1 MLEKFKA
8 AAAGAT
14 LVEMFDCQGELAK
27 PVKFLMTINRNPK
40 YRAWAKMDDSQG
52 QPDASRLEKARIF
65 AREVMN
71 KVSSY
76 KA

>member
-1 MLEKFKA
+1 MLEKFRT

-14 LVEMFDCQGELAK
+14 LVDMFDCQGELAK
-27 PVKFLMTINRNPK
+27 WVKFVMSINRNPK

-52 QPDASRLEKARIF
+52 QPGASRLETARIF

-71 KVSSY
+71 KVSSF